1 MARIGPTGYS
11 FTLDSYNPT
20 TNAIGAAQALDRII
34 EFNGINE
41 EGMVVDL
48 TALGDDI
55 MSEGATGVSK
65 IERIM
70 LKGYID
76 DAATSAF
83 NRIGRV
89 VRRTDYPNR
98 TLTATHQTGITQ
110 AIEVFPVINRLVP
123 STGSLTMFEAT
134 FAIGASA
141 AADFVETGI

>member
-11 FTLDSYNPT
+11 FTLDGYDAA
-20 TNAIGAAQALDRII
+20 TNAVGAAEALDRII

-70 LKGYID
+70 LKYYVD

-83 NRIGRV
+83 IRIGRPA
-89 VRRTDYPNR
+89 RRTDYPNR
-98 TLTATHQTGITQ
+98 TLTVTHQTGITQ
-110 AIEVFPVINRLVP
+110 AIEVFPVINKIVP
-123 STGSLTMFEAT
+123 TTGSLSMGEAT
-134 FAIGASA
+134 FGIGART